1 MKEDSK
7 ESSFFDEY
15 DKENGYE
22 DESIEQEYNL
32 TDILYSIYDFAISK
46 QRMSFKHCEEMD
58 FIAYIDYL
66 NYIFNRKE
74 EENNY
79 NNYEDIED
87 Y

>member
-1 MKEDSK
+1 MEEDSN

-22 DESIEQEYNL
+22 DEEIEEEFYL

-46 QRMSFKHCEEMD
+46 QKMSFKDCEEMD

-66 NYIFNRKE
+66 NYIFNRKK
-74 EENNY
+74 EENHCN
-79 NNYEDIED
+79 DALED